1 MKILL
6 IYTLDYVQSN
16 EKPIRK
22 FEWIYFGISIIS
34 AVLKQNGYQT
44 DLLVMTR
51 ETPFQKLTE
60 TIKDFKPDII
70 GFTSVASEFEYICS
84 IGEFVKEHFPDIYRV
99 IGGVHVSI
107 FPKEEYL
114 NIFDAIC
121 IGEGEYP
128 ILELVQAL
136 EKQVIPSGIKNLWLK
151 IPDKS
156 LPEGWRIEKN
166 PTRNFIEDLDSLP
179 YMDREIW
186 QKFIPDEA
194 FKENQRPS
202 VVIGRGCPFNCN
214 YCCNH
219 ALKKI
224 SGGKYA
230 RYRSPRN
237 IIGEIETLEKYYPM
251 QNAQKACQNCKSI
264 EGGGAEVY
272 LEVESFGAD
281 IEWSLKLCEALEQYN
296 KTRENKLTF
305 KINYRINPGSYKDLD
320 KLFSAMK
327 RAGFTGINV
336 GLESGSERVRK
347 EALNRQ
353 YSNED
358 VLKCVQAG
366 KKYNINVVFQVMLG
380 LPTETIKDFNMTID
394 LIKDNNLEYFDPSI
408 FYPYPGTNS
417 FDYCQKHRLL
427 KSHINTRN
435 ERVRSV
441 IDFPYF
447 SKAQIQKAWLWF
459 RYYTNN
465 KPLTFDEVFVLILN
479 SYFTCYNKKWE
490 KKFIP
495 LFFAL
500 DAFLPSRNI
509 RDNKGDFIFS
519 LRFLFECFRRY
530 MLRLIKIFHLS

>member
-264 EGGGAEVY
+264 EGGG
-272 LEVESFGAD
+272 LRST
-281 IEWSLKLCEALEQYN
+281 LKL
-296 KTRENKLTF
+296 K
-305 KINYRINPGSYKDLD
+305 
-320 KLFSAMK
+320 
-327 RAGFTGINV
+327 V
-336 GLESGSERVRK
+336 SE
-347 EALNRQ
+347 
-353 YSNED
+353 
-358 VLKCVQAG
+358 
-366 KKYNINVVFQVMLG
+366 
-380 LPTETIKDFNMTID
+380 
-394 LIKDNNLEYFDPSI
+394 
-408 FYPYPGTNS
+408 
-417 FDYCQKHRLL
+417 
-427 KSHINTRN
+427 
-435 ERVRSV
+435 
-441 IDFPYF
+441 
-447 SKAQIQKAWLWF
+447 
-459 RYYTNN
+459 
-465 KPLTFDEVFVLILN
+465 LILN
-479 SYFTCYNKKWE
+479 GALNFAKLLSSIIKQE
-490 KKFIP
+490 KT
-495 LFFAL
+495 
-500 DAFLPSRNI
+500 
-509 RDNKGDFIFS
+509 S
-519 LRFLFECFRRY
+519 LLLKLTSE
-530 MLRLIKIFHLS
+530 LTLHHIKI